1 MCGGRTRRGGHKF
14 EQTRTAL
21 VLALRK
27 TRFTDN
33 LLYLCDNQS
42 LLKAVQKWTG
52 EGPKQTMA
60 NAPDA
65 DVLREIIELL
75 KMRVQNGAA
84 TFLVKVKAHRGEP
97 LNELAD
103 SLAEAAREVG
113 MEKKEWCDRTER
125 MVFKWKDK
133 DQERS

>member
-1 MCGGRTRRGGHKF
+1 
-14 EQTRTAL
+14 
-21 VLALRK
+21 
-27 TRFTDN
+27 
-33 LLYLCDNQS
+33 
-42 LLKAVQKWTG
+42 
-52 EGPKQTMA
+52 MA

-65 DVLREIIELL
+65 NVLREIIELL

-113 MEKKEWCDRTER
+113 MEKIWICFVFIGSPTETAVNPSR
-125 MVFKWKDK
+125 FYISGLPLEFDGMV
-133 DQERS
+133 